1 MKLWTIQ
8 TIEVY
13 EEIIKNGVYHCDPG
27 KSDLLK
33 PFDYDLENGH
43 QMNAQFFDAYSWM
56 AFQMRKRIGEPPNG
70 VIFPVWA
77 WFQYDKERKPDL
89 RRERWSNGCP
99 GETLVCI
106 NIDID
111 DSRVLLSDFSAW
123 HHVLNKWPLSYTE
136 KVECID
142 NGWTSR
148 GSDIQATFWE
158 LKKED
163 IVHARYFKCGAKSNT
178 NLISN

>member
-89 RRERWSNGCP
+89 FTVDGHEVKCHLYG
-99 GETLVCI
+99 
-106 NIDID
+106 
-111 DSRVLLSDFSAW
+111 
-123 HHVLNKWPLSYTE
+123 
-136 KVECID
+136 
-142 NGWTSR
+142 
-148 GSDIQATFWE
+148 
-158 LKKED
+158 KE
-163 IVHARYFKCGAKSNT
+163 AG
-178 NLISN
+178 